1 MHTLTKKPLVETE
14 GSMETQALTPEL
26 SLNER
31 DEFHKLFEKRLEN
44 VKAKTADVFAFR
56 KVERPPFIVNSALYT
71 AFGMVP
77 ETFLYR
83 EIPELRFSGGELR
96 GCCCSEGKI

>member
-1 MHTLTKKPLVETE
+1 MPQRQLTDTLSPAEQE
-14 GSMETQALTPEL
+14 
-26 SLNER
+26 
-31 DEFHKLFEKRLEN
+31 EFHGLFEKRLEK